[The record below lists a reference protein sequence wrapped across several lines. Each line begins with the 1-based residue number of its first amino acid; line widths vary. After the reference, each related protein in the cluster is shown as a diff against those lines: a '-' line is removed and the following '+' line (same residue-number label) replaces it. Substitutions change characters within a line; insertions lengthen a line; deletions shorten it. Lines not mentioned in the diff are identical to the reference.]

1 MKKLTFPFS
10 LKQFQEKMCNAVND
24 YWNGRLQQAKSQVK
38 RGMRDTGTRS
48 EVTGGHQLDGI
59 GKLLYEIAV
68 AAGFSSENIYFNAP
82 LPLPGYYR
90 PQKKWDF
97 AVCRNGKLIA
107 AVELKSQCGSF
118 GNNFNN
124 RAEEAIGLAHD
135 FWVAYREKA
144 FGVIPCPWLVFFF
157 LLEETE
163 ESQLP
168 VKLHSSPIKPL
179 AKFENTSYQTRYQ
192 ILCETLV
199 LERDF
204 TMTSLVLSHRP
215 MPKEHA
221 KYSEPID
228 ALSFVNFC
236 KSFYSHLRLQQND

>member
-1 MKKLTFPFS
+1 
-10 LKQFQEKMCNAVND
+10 MCKAIGD
-24 YWNGRLQQAKSQVK
+24 YWNGRKRQANLQVT
-38 RGMRDTGTRS
+38 RGVRDTGTRS

-59 GKLLYEIAV
+59 GRILYEIAIK
-68 AAGFSSENIYFNAP
+68 AGYSSEDLYFDAP
-82 LPLPGYYR
+82 LPIPGYYR

-97 AVCRNGKLIA
+97 AVCRNGKLVA

-144 FGVIPCPWLVFFF
+144 FGVIPSPWLGFFF
-157 LLEETE
+157 LLEESE
-163 ESQLP
+163 ASQQP

-179 AKFENTSYQTRYQ
+179 SKFENTSYQIRYQ

-204 TMTSLVLSHRP
+204 TMTSLLLSQRP
-215 MPKEHA
+215 KSNSQA

-236 KSFYSHLRLQQND
+236 KSLYSHLLSHRND